1 MGKIDGS
8 RYPQRM
14 DAEDAVEVA
23 KVAVNE
29 FDGEPTNKEIFAQE
43 LGHSTANSGAYIKRV
58 ADARSYGLLPKQG
71 LEATELAHRVAN
83 PKDEKELHEG
93 MFEMYQNIPILEEL
107 YENLDGREPP
117 NKLWSVLSEIIDAS
131 RTEAKD
137 AAEDIEELYKDMV
150 RVASEKENAGR
161 NTQQGQTRVPTEPQ
175 SGGVK
180 KAQSTAPDSA
190 IYLKVGSD
198 KHKFEELTAINIEI
212 AKKILES
219 KKPTKS
225 TDNDDIERNPQDT
238 GTDSHATFEEF
249 N

>member
-8 RYPQRM
+8 RYPQRV
-14 DAEDAVEVA
+14 DAEDAVEIA
-23 KVAVNE
+23 KAAVNE
-29 FDGEPTNKEIFAQE
+29 FEGEPPNKEVFAQA

-71 LEATELAHRVAN
+71 LEATELSHRVAN

-117 NKLWSVLSEIIDAS
+117 NKLWSVLSEITDAS

-137 AAEDIEELYKDMV
+137 AAENIEELYKNMV
-150 RVASEKENAGR
+150 RVASEKENTDR
-161 NTQQGQTRVPTEPQ
+161 NTQQGQIRAPTEPQ
-175 SGGVK
+175 SGAVK
-180 KAQSTAPDSA
+180 EAQNPAPDNA

-198 KHKFEELTAINIEI
+198 EHKFEELTAINIEI
-212 AKKILES
+212 AQKILES
-219 KKPTKS
+219 KKPTES
-225 TDNDDIERNPQDT
+225 TTTGEPSGDSEEDPDASINDFR
-238 GTDSHATFEEF
+238 
-249 N
+249 

>member
-1 MGKIDGS
+1 MGKIDGN

-29 FDGEPTNKEIFAQE
+29 FEGEPPNKEVFAQA

-93 MFEMYQNIPILEEL
+93 MFEMYRNIPILEEL

-117 NKLWSVLSEIIDAS
+117 NKLWSVLSEITDAS

-137 AAEDIEELYKDMV
+137 AAEDIEELYRDMV
-150 RVASEKENAGR
+150 RVASERENADR
-161 NTQQGQTRVPTEPQ
+161 NTQQGQTRVTTKPQ

-180 KAQSTAPDSA
+180 EAQNPAPDSA

-198 KHKFEELTAINIEI
+198 EHKFEELTAINIEI
-212 AKKILES
+212 AQKILES
-219 KKPTKS
+219 KKPTES
-225 TDNDDIERNPQDT
+225 TTT
-238 GTDSHATFEEF
+238 GESSGDSEEEPDASITDFR
-249 N
+249 

>member
-29 FDGEPTNKEIFAQE
+29 FGGEPPNKEMFAEE

-83 PKDEKELHEG
+83 PKDKKELHEG
-93 MFEMYQNIPILEEL
+93 MFEMYQNIPILKEL

-117 NKLWSVLSEIIDAS
+117 NKLWSVLSEITDAS

-137 AAEDIEELYKDMV
+137 AAEDIEKLYKDMV

-180 KAQSTAPDSA
+180 GAQNPAPDNA

-198 KHKFEELTAINIEI
+198 EHKFEELTVINIEI
-212 AKKILES
+212 AQKILES
-219 KKPTKS
+219 KKPTELTTTGES
-225 TDNDDIERNPQDT
+225 SGDSEEGPDASITDFR
-238 GTDSHATFEEF
+238 
-249 N
+249 

>member
-1 MGKIDGS
+1 MGKIDGN

-23 KVAVNE
+23 KAAVNE
-29 FDGEPTNKEIFAQE
+29 FEGEPPNKEVFAE
-43 LGHSTANSGAYIKRV
+43 ALGHSTANSGAYIKRV

-117 NKLWSVLSEIIDAS
+117 NKLWSVLSEITEAS

-137 AAEDIEELYKDMV
+137 AEEDIKRLYNDMV
-150 RVASEKENAGR
+150 GVAAKKADTSSKPQSDR
-161 NTQQGQTRVPTEPQ
+161 TQVPTESQ
-175 SGGVK
+175 SGGVNETGNP
-180 KAQSTAPDSA
+180 ASDSD

-198 KHKFEELTAINIEI
+198 EHKFEELTAINIEI
-212 AKKILES
+212 AQKILES
-219 KKPTKS
+219 KKPAKS
-225 TDNDDIERNPQDT
+225 TGKKGNKDESQDADT
-238 GTDSHATFEEF
+238 ESHATFDEF